1 LILNTARKGV
11 SESAVS
17 PATAVM
23 TGMVNAAMQ

>member
-1 LILNTARKGV
+1 LKTARKGV

-23 TGMVNAAMQ
+23 TETANVATQ

>member
-1 LILNTARKGV
+1 LKTARNGV

-23 TGMVNAAMQ
+23 TETANAVTQ